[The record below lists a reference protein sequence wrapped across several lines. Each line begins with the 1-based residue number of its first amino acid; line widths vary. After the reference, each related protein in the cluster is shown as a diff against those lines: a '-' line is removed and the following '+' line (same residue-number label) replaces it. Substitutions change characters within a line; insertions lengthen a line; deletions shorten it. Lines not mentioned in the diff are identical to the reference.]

1 MGVGRGRGSKGA
13 IRNADQ
19 ATSGPVGVGHSRLGP
34 WEWDA
39 AEALKESWAL
49 LDPDLDTLAFLLR
62 SAKQARVLAFRMAEI
77 RVALN
82 RQAKGWSRAVRDLKL
97 ARQIAGS
104 IARQRRSPPPRL
116 SRPKMMGSSSFPA
129 RTQR

>member
-39 AEALKESWAL
+39 AEALKE
-49 LDPDLDTLAFLLR
+49 
-62 SAKQARVLAFRMAEI
+62 RMAEI

-82 RQAKGWSRAVRDLKL
+82 SDYHYFFVDLGSRRRHEQYADSAVGQAKGWSRAVRDLKL

-104 IARQRRSPPPRL
+104 IA
-116 SRPKMMGSSSFPA
+116 
-129 RTQR
+129 